1 MYINLKYS
9 VYALGLLRNLPVLFE
24 RKGNDA
30 IINYHIIGGYRHM
43 ARIMYDRYLTDA
55 DCSVNIT
62 NADTEYLATTVP
74 ESFINPPIKMRFL
87 STGGKSFEELCLDAV
102 GDDEIEISHEDTLRM
117 VRGELPG
124 WRLVGVQFTASGGF
138 SAFYANEHPI
148 ETLAP
153 SEGKC
158 SYTFASGVSFF
169 FVERDCLEVEL
180 EVDYD
185 DGLPTRRYIGKVTYD
200 DEVGVS
206 TVLIEFLGKR
216 KIQKMQFSE
225 NEYGNE
231 RIPGHVCHIT
241 EY

>member
-1 MYINLKYS
+1 
-9 VYALGLLRNLPVLFE
+9 
-24 RKGNDA
+24 
-30 IINYHIIGGYRHM
+30 M

-62 NADTEYLATTVP
+62 NADTEYLTTTVP

-102 GDDEIEISHEDTLRM
+102 GDDEIEISREDTLRM

-138 SAFYANEHPI
+138 
-148 ETLAP
+148 
-153 SEGKC
+153 
-158 SYTFASGVSFF
+158 FASGVSFF

-180 EVDYD
+180 EVDYA
-185 DGLPTRRYIGKVTYD
+185 DGLPPRHYVGKITHNRKD
-200 DEVGVS
+200 GIKTEI
-206 TVLIEFLGKR
+206 IEFLGKR
-216 KIQKMQFSE
+216 KVRKMRFSE
-225 NEYGNE
+225 NEYGSNC
-231 RIPGHVCHIT
+231 IPGHVCHIT

>member
-1 MYINLKYS
+1 
-9 VYALGLLRNLPVLFE
+9 
-24 RKGNDA
+24 
-30 IINYHIIGGYRHM
+30 M

-62 NADTEYLATTVP
+62 NADTEYLTTTVP

-102 GDDEIEISHEDTLRM
+102 GDDEIEISREDTLRM

-138 SAFYANEHPI
+138 SAFYANEHPT
-148 ETLAP
+148 EALAR
-153 SEGKC
+153 SEDKY
-158 SYTFASGVSFF
+158 SYIFASGVSFF

-180 EVDYD
+180 EVDYA
-185 DGLPTRRYIGKVTYD
+185 DGLPPRRYIGKVTD
-200 DEVGVS
+200 NEEDGIKTEI
-206 TVLIEFLGKR
+206 IEFLGKR
-216 KIQKMQFSE
+216 KVRKMRFSE
-225 NEYGNE
+225 NEYGSNC
-231 RIPGHVCHIT
+231 IPGHVCHIT